1 MENKNEQKLKED
13 QERLIKIALDLY
25 KNHKSANNFIEEIE
39 DYTKFD
45 IFEILSPTDDAFYR
59 LLNTIFDTE
68 EMKVLFHQDMKEHE
82 RTSYFFVACALLQ
95 KIYDDIKQESFA
107 EIQILKRLFQFSKK
121 TRSASEMNLD
131 EYGPAGFSKITY
143 K

>member
-1 MENKNEQKLKED
+1 M
-13 QERLIKIALDLY
+13 
-25 KNHKSANNFIEEIE
+25 
-39 DYTKFD
+39 
-45 IFEILSPTDDAFYR
+45 
-59 LLNTIFDTE
+59 
-68 EMKVLFHQDMKEHE
+68 
-82 RTSYFFVACALLQ
+82 
-95 KIYDDIKQESFA
+95 KQESFA